1 MSNIDFVIKGA
12 IAGLT
17 LSFLIGPVFFAIVQ
31 AGVERG
37 FRAGLALCSGI
48 WLSDI
53 IIIALAYLGLSYIL
67 MIVQWE
73 GFAPW
78 LGTVGGL
85 VLMGF
90 GIGSYMSRLPL
101 PDDSLHIRQRAPY
114 LRLSAKG
121 FVVNV
126 FNPFTI
132 VFWLGLMSTI
142 IAQSAKTGY
151 QAVIFFITLLVV
163 MMTFD
168 VLKIILSKTIRNW
181 ISPENV
187 LRLRKGIGIGLF
199 IFGVVLLV
207 RVWLMNE

>member
-53 IIIALAYLGLSYIL
+53 SIIALAYLGLSYIL

-73 GFAPW
+73 GFALW

-101 PDDSLHIRQRAPY
+101 PDDSLHIRRRAPY
-114 LRLSAKG
+114 LRLSARG

-168 VLKIILSKTIRNW
+168 ILKIILSKTIRNW